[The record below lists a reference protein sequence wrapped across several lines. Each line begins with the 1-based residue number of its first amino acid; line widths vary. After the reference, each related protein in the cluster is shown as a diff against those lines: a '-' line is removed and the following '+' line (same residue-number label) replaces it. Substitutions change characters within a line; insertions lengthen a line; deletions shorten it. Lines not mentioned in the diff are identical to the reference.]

1 MESVALAGCEKQTRA
16 DESFWFQ
23 WPPLGQHLIIRVESK
38 TWVNTRK
45 QRQLTVTQSPPSLT
59 TTSATAKLTMCLTTR
74 KIDILLN
81 AWKKFMWKQN
91 CAITTICRAARAS
104 EFKRDGKRKP
114 ASYPRG
120 VEHGPAM
127 LVGGGRETSSL
138 SSDDVLARPSS
149 ASIHSSPL
157 QLLMSPVTLTVLIF
171 IKSFFSSKLPSVWY
185 RDMCK
190 INDVYSCRGSLP
202 PPELP

>member
-91 CAITTICRAARAS
+91 CAITTICRGCEGLRVQERRQAKARFLS
-104 EFKRDGKRKP
+104 EGCR
-114 ASYPRG
+114 
-120 VEHGPAM
+120 
-127 LVGGGRETSSL
+127 
-138 SSDDVLARPSS
+138 ARPRYACGWRARDIVSLQRRCS
-149 ASIHSSPL
+149 RSPL
-157 QLLMSPVTLTVLIF
+157 FRFHSQLSP
-171 IKSFFSSKLPSVWY
+171 SNS
-185 RDMCK
+185 
-190 INDVYSCRGSLP
+190 
-202 PPELP
+202 